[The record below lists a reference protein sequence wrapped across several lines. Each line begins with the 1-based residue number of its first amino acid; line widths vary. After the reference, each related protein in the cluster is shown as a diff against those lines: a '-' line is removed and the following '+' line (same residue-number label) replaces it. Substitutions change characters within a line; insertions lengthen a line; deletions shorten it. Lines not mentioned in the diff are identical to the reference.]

1 MNSRPFAARPL
12 ALAIA
17 LVLPGTALADPPEQA
32 VRLDTL
38 IVTGTPLQ
46 QSAEDLARPW
56 EVLTGAELERSK
68 SVTLGE
74 TLDSIPGVHAGY
86 FGPGVGRPIIRGLEG
101 GRVQVLAGGM
111 SALDV
116 STIGVDHATS
126 IEPFLADQIEVLKG
140 PGTLLY
146 GSGALGGAV
155 NVVDGRIP
163 EQVPDADSGLTGRA
177 ELRGNTVN
185 DERTGMVRLDGGGGN
200 FAFNVNLLSRD
211 TSDFKIPGEAERHH
225 DDHDDD
231 HGDDDHDDDHHDDHG
246 HGRLENSALR
256 TRAASFGASLIGE
269 RGFVGTAFSMFDT
282 RFGLPGHFHD
292 DHDDHGHGHGHGH
305 DDHHDD
311 DDDDHHDD
319 HDGEEVYADLRQRR
333 VDLKAGVYDPFAGHD
348 SLTFRVSRADYTH
361 TEFEDGH
368 PETVFENEGLEA
380 RLEATHHEFA
390 GWRGAWGLQYGRRDF
405 NAFGDEAFVPASIT
419 RDLGVFVLEEK
430 TFDRLK
436 LELGGRVDR
445 TRVKPEDTVSRGFTT
460 GSASVAG
467 RFKLTDDFHLLGGLD
482 HVQRAPAAEELLSN
496 GVHVATRS
504 YELGDWNLGRE
515 KANRA
520 ELGFHWHGQRFDL
533 TGAVYH
539 TDFSDFIYLADTGV
553 VEDDLPVRLWTQ
565 ADTRF
570 TGAEIEA
577 RFTLLENQ
585 AGRWQG
591 RVFGD
596 YVRASFKGD
605 QSRTVDIAI
614 PHGNHFH
621 NHTVDLDLNG
631 ALPRIPAGRVGVG
644 LDWDRDHWRAGV
656 GAVHY
661 TSQDRVAQFEDPS
674 DSYTLVNANL
684 AYHWDMR
691 NMGWE
696 VFLDGRNLTNTEA
709 RPHTSFLRDLAPL
722 PGRSLAFGLRMHF

>member
-1 MNSRPFAARPL
+1 MTSRPIAARPL

-56 EVLTGAELERSK
+56 EVLSGAELERSK

-101 GRVQVLAGGM
+101 GRVQVLTGGM

-116 STIGVDHATS
+116 STVSVDHATT

-211 TSDFKIPGEAERHH
+211 TNDFKIPGEAERHH
-225 DDHDDD
+225 DDDD
-231 HGDDDHDDDHHDDHG
+231 HDHGRDDDHDDHG
-246 HGRLENSALR
+246 HRLENSALR
-256 TRAASFGASLIGE
+256 TRAASFGASLIGD
-269 RGFVGTAFSMFDT
+269 RGFVGTAMSMFDT
-282 RFGLPGHFHD
+282 RYGLPGHAHD
-292 DHDDHGHGHGHGH
+292 DHDDHGHGHDGGHGH
-305 DDHHDD
+305 DHDHDD
-311 DDDDHHDD
+311 DHDDD
-319 HDGEEVYADLRQRR
+319 EEVFVDLRQRR
-333 VDLKAGVYDPFAGHD
+333 VDFKAGLYNPYAGHD
-348 SLTFRVSRADYTH
+348 SLTVRVSRTDYTH
-361 TEFEDGH
+361 TEFEDGDVG
-368 PETVFENEGLEA
+368 TVFENEGLEA
-380 RLEATHHEFA
+380 RIEATHHEFG
-390 GWRGAWGLQYGRRDF
+390 GWRGAYGLQFGRRDL
-405 NAFGDEAFVPASIT
+405 NAFGDEAFVPANVT
-419 RDLGVFVLEEK
+419 RDLGLFLIEEK
-430 TFDRLK
+430 NFDRFK

-445 TRVKPEDTVSRGFTT
+445 TRVKPEDSVSRRFTT

-467 RFKLTDDFHLLGGLD
+467 RFKLTEDFHLLGGLD
-482 HVQRAPAAEELLSN
+482 HVQRAPTAEELYSN
-496 GVHVATRS
+496 GLHVATRS
-504 YELGDWNLGRE
+504 YELGDASLGRE
-515 KANRA
+515 KANRV
-520 ELGFHWHGQRFDL
+520 ELGFHWHAQRLDL

-539 TDFSDFIYLADTGV
+539 TDFSDFIYLANTDAS
-553 VEDDLPVRLWTQ
+553 EDGLPVRLWTQ

-570 TGAEIEA
+570 TGAELEA
-577 RFTLLENQ
+577 RFLLAETQ
-585 AGRWQG
+585 LGRWQA
-591 RVFGD
+591 RAFGD

-621 NHTVDLDLNG
+621 NHTVDLDLSG
-631 ALPRIPAGRVGVG
+631 ALPRIPAGRIGVG

-661 TSQDRVAQFEDPS
+661 TSQDRVAQFETPS

-696 VFLDGRNLTNTEA
+696 VFLDGRNLTNAEA

-722 PGRSLAFGLRMHF
+722 PGRSLAFGVRMHF